1 MIAADILLD
10 GLFAAIAAIGFGAV
24 SDPPMRAFPRI
35 ALLAAMGHA
44 LRFCLMHYFSVD
56 IATASLFASISIGF
70 GSLWLGRGIRCPM
83 TALYIPALLPM
94 VPGIYAYKTV
104 FSLIMFLQS
113 LNDPGEGLQY
123 MQQFFLNATVS
134 LSVIA
139 LLAAGATLP
148 IFVFNHQAFSLTRRR
163 KPRKPDCMEIFWN
176 TIARYNAATWPW
188 QIAIV
193 AAAAVLTV
201 LLYLRPTQNVK
212 RAMKLF
218 LAGLN
223 AWIAVVYYLV
233 WCGQRSHSD
242 VLALFW
248 GIMAVIWLYD
258 LYADFTRFE
267 RTSRPN
273 GFALL
278 LYLMPLAYP
287 LFSLARGLSFPMM
300 TMPVMPCSVAVFTIG
315 LMLAFTHR
323 INIFL
328 VLFLCHWALIGLAKV
343 YFFGIPEDFLLA
355 ASTVPALY
363 LFFRE
368 YIAKNR
374 ELRTKPDARM
384 LNGLL
389 ILLCIVIGLFFTAT
403 LLHQIRLYV

>member
-1 MIAADILLD
+1 
-10 GLFAAIAAIGFGAV
+10 
-24 SDPPMRAFPRI
+24 
-35 ALLAAMGHA
+35 
-44 LRFCLMHYFSVD
+44 
-56 IATASLFASISIGF
+56 
-70 GSLWLGRGIRCPM
+70 
-83 TALYIPALLPM
+83 
-94 VPGIYAYKTV
+94 
-104 FSLIMFLQS
+104 
-113 LNDPGEGLQY
+113 
-123 MQQFFLNATVS
+123 
-134 LSVIA
+134 
-139 LLAAGATLP
+139 
-148 IFVFNHQAFSLTRRR
+148 
-163 KPRKPDCMEIFWN
+163 MEIFWN

-315 LMLAFTHR
+315 LLLAFSKR
-323 INIFL
+323 VNLFVI
-328 VLFLCHWALIGLAKV
+328 LFLCHWALVGFSKI
-343 YFFGIPEDFLLA
+343 YFFGIPEDLLLA
-355 ASTVPALY
+355 SASVPALY

-368 YIAKNR
+368 YIDLNFHR
-374 ELRTKPDARM
+374 DTKPDLRVM
-384 LNGLL
+384 NFLL
-389 ILLCIVIGLFFTAT
+389 AAMCTALGVFFSVTIWRQFIG
-403 LLHQIRLYV
+403 

>member
-1 MIAADILLD
+1 
-10 GLFAAIAAIGFGAV
+10 
-24 SDPPMRAFPRI
+24 
-35 ALLAAMGHA
+35 
-44 LRFCLMHYFSVD
+44 
-56 IATASLFASISIGF
+56 
-70 GSLWLGRGIRCPM
+70 
-83 TALYIPALLPM
+83 
-94 VPGIYAYKTV
+94 
-104 FSLIMFLQS
+104 
-113 LNDPGEGLQY
+113 
-123 MQQFFLNATVS
+123 
-134 LSVIA
+134 
-139 LLAAGATLP
+139 
-148 IFVFNHQAFSLTRRR
+148 
-163 KPRKPDCMEIFWN
+163 MEIFWN

-315 LMLAFTHR
+315 LMLSFTHR

>member
-1 MIAADILLD
+1 
-10 GLFAAIAAIGFGAV
+10 
-24 SDPPMRAFPRI
+24 
-35 ALLAAMGHA
+35 
-44 LRFCLMHYFSVD
+44 
-56 IATASLFASISIGF
+56 
-70 GSLWLGRGIRCPM
+70 
-83 TALYIPALLPM
+83 
-94 VPGIYAYKTV
+94 
-104 FSLIMFLQS
+104 
-113 LNDPGEGLQY
+113 
-123 MQQFFLNATVS
+123 
-134 LSVIA
+134 
-139 LLAAGATLP
+139 
-148 IFVFNHQAFSLTRRR
+148 
-163 KPRKPDCMEIFWN
+163 MEIFWN

-193 AAAAVLTV
+193 LLAALLTI
-201 LLYLRPTQNVK
+201 LLYVRPTQGVK
-212 RAMKLF
+212 RAVKLF

-223 AWIAVVYYLV
+223 GWIAVVYYLV
-233 WCGQRSHSD
+233 YCAERSYSN

-248 GIMAVIWLYD
+248 GIMALIWLYD
-258 LYADFTRFE
+258 LFADFTRFE

-287 LFSLARGLSFPMM
+287 LCSLARGLSFPMM

-315 LMLAFTHR
+315 LMLAFTRR

-328 VLFLCHWALIGLAKV
+328 ALFLCHWALIGLAKV

-368 YIAKNR
+368 YIAGNS
-374 ELRTKPDARM
+374 ELHTKPDART

>member
-1 MIAADILLD
+1 
-10 GLFAAIAAIGFGAV
+10 
-24 SDPPMRAFPRI
+24 
-35 ALLAAMGHA
+35 
-44 LRFCLMHYFSVD
+44 
-56 IATASLFASISIGF
+56 
-70 GSLWLGRGIRCPM
+70 
-83 TALYIPALLPM
+83 
-94 VPGIYAYKTV
+94 
-104 FSLIMFLQS
+104 
-113 LNDPGEGLQY
+113 
-123 MQQFFLNATVS
+123 
-134 LSVIA
+134 
-139 LLAAGATLP
+139 
-148 IFVFNHQAFSLTRRR
+148 
-163 KPRKPDCMEIFWN
+163 
-176 TIARYNAATWPW
+176 
-188 QIAIV
+188 
-193 AAAAVLTV
+193 
-201 LLYLRPTQNVK
+201 
-212 RAMKLF
+212 
-218 LAGLN
+218 
-223 AWIAVVYYLV
+223 
-233 WCGQRSHSD
+233 
-242 VLALFW
+242 
-248 GIMAVIWLYD
+248 MAVIWLYD

-403 LLHQIRLYV
+403 LSPDKYETDGITDIAGAQPRPARRRRGLRLRVAHHRRSRFGQDARAHLAHRLYDPKRNQTQKYFGNDIYE

>member
-1 MIAADILLD
+1 
-10 GLFAAIAAIGFGAV
+10 
-24 SDPPMRAFPRI
+24 
-35 ALLAAMGHA
+35 
-44 LRFCLMHYFSVD
+44 
-56 IATASLFASISIGF
+56 
-70 GSLWLGRGIRCPM
+70 
-83 TALYIPALLPM
+83 
-94 VPGIYAYKTV
+94 
-104 FSLIMFLQS
+104 
-113 LNDPGEGLQY
+113 
-123 MQQFFLNATVS
+123 
-134 LSVIA
+134 
-139 LLAAGATLP
+139 
-148 IFVFNHQAFSLTRRR
+148 
-163 KPRKPDCMEIFWN
+163 MEIFWN

-193 AAAAVLTV
+193 LLATILTL
-201 LLYLRPTQNVK
+201 LLYLRPTRGVK
-212 RAMKLF
+212 LAMKLF
-218 LAGLN
+218 LALLN
-223 AWIAVVYYLV
+223 AWIAVVYFLV
-233 WCGQRSHSD
+233 YCGERSYSN

-248 GIMAVIWLYD
+248 GIMAAIWFYD
-258 LYADFTRFE
+258 LFTDFTRFE
-267 RTSRPN
+267 RTERPN

-278 LYLMPLAYP
+278 LYLMPLVYP

-300 TMPVMPCSVAVFTIG
+300 TLPVMPCSVAVFTIG
-315 LMLAFTHR
+315 LMLAFTRR

-389 ILLCIVIGLFFTAT
+389 ILLCIVVGLFFTVT
-403 LLHQIRLYV
+403 LLHQIRLYA